1 MKRASSSRKSKLCEV
16 CGRTIE
22 WRKKWERSWE
32 SVKYCSDQCR
42 AKKAETKA
50 SGAKYETTILE
61 ILHSR
66 AQGLTMCPSEVLAS
80 SDKKNPELMER
91 VREAARRLVAQGKI
105 EILQRGRVVDP
116 SAFRGP
122 IRLRLK

>member
-1 MKRASSSRKSKLCEV
+1 MKRASSSQKSKPCEV

-32 SVKYCSDQCR
+32 SVKYCSDRCR
-42 AKKAETKA
+42 AQKAEVKKA
-50 SGAKYETTILE
+50 GAKYEATILE
-61 ILHSR
+61 ILQSR
-66 AQGLTMCPSEVLAS
+66 AQGLTMCPSEVLTNPN
-80 SDKKNPELMER
+80 KQNPELMER

-116 SAFRGP
+116 SSFRGP